1 MYLKGSGFDQDPLS
15 YIIIVIILVIVI
27 IFTNYKSG
35 CHVLRIPFCI
45 EGWLHGLQDYRETK

>member
-15 YIIIVIILVIVI
+15 YIIIVIVIILVIVI

-35 CHVLRIPFCI
+35 CHVL
-45 EGWLHGLQDYRETK
+45 

>member
-45 EGWLHGLQDYRETK
+45 EG